1 MWMIIFLLFVNILGY
16 KVANIVKSENKKMKP
31 QNTKPEIWRQKVV
44 TTKCITKKFGKRNQF
59 SPLSAQFLHS

>member
-31 QNTKPEIWRQKVV
+31 QNTKPEI
-44 TTKCITKKFGKRNQF
+44 
-59 SPLSAQFLHS
+59 